1 MIHFKKGSEKRM
13 NQWNRELM
21 ELASQQWVHAM
32 NTTDNFS
39 AEIRSKD
46 AVDQHQDKD
55 LSGFNEGMGKSTE
68 RVEKA
73 LACIANRGYLGS
85 DMDAL
90 DIGSGNGVFTL
101 PFAEH
106 YRSVT
111 SLDISVPMQDEIRRR
126 AAQKD
131 LKNIEY
137 ITANWRDLDLDAM
150 NMREKYDMVLCSINP
165 RGVCSYETLHKMNQA
180 SRQGCCLMTFAGR
193 GQSNHGAAIQRIVLG
208 RNLGTTGG
216 NNIIFPFNVAY
227 HMGGEP
233 DMAYT
238 PLNWERRQKPESAI
252 EGICFS
258 YWRFA
263 EITDEIRNKVA
274 EYVYAHLEDGEYVD
288 RVENLIGIMV
298 WDAWR
303 VKKNGLV

>member
-1 MIHFKKGSEKRM
+1 MQ
-13 NQWNRELM
+13 QWNKEL
-21 ELASQQWVHAM
+21 LDFHAQQWVNAM

-39 AEIRSKD
+39 AEIRPKD
-46 AVDQHQDKD
+46 AVDQHADKD
-55 LSGFNEGMGKSTE
+55 LTAFNEGMGKSTD
-68 RVEKA
+68 RVKQA
-73 LACIANRGYLGS
+73 LSCISNRGYLGK

-111 SLDISVPMQDEIRRR
+111 SLDISVPMQNEIRSR
-126 AAQKD
+126 AAQRGFT
-131 LKNIEY
+131 NIKY
-137 ITANWRDLDLDAM
+137 VTANWRDLDLDEM
-150 NMREKYDMVLCSINP
+150 NMREAYDLVLCSINP
-165 RGVCSYETLHKMNQA
+165 RGVCDYTTLHKMNQA

-193 GQSNHGAAIQRIVLG
+193 ASSNHGADIQRIILG

-233 DMAYT
+233 DMTYT
-238 PLNWERRQKPESAI
+238 SLNWERRQTPEKAI

-263 EITDEIRNKVA
+263 EITEEIKNKVA
-274 EYVYAHLEDGEYVD
+274 EYVYANLEDGEYVD
-288 RVENLIGIMV
+288 RVENQIGIMV